1 LKTSKDNSWENI
13 NVIFNFCLEKFYI
26 FALSS
31 RNKEKTM
38 NTMKLKIW
46 LVIGVVIVSTLAC
59 AIPGVTTSFTL
70 NTEVDDQFPEIHIEP
85 PTIEKIIP
93 PSTWVIPDT
102 VLLQDKLVQL
112 YESVS
117 PGVVSIQVYSDLG
130 SGLGSGFVIDQ
141 EGHIVTNYHVVEVAK
156 EVEVHFPSGL
166 KVYGEVIGV
175 DLDSDLAVIKVEV
188 DPDDL
193 HPLPL
198 GDSDQLRVGQT
209 VVAIGNPFGLSGTM
223 TVGIV
228 SARGRTLESIR
239 QTEGG
244 AFFTAGDLIQT
255 DASINP
261 GNSGGPLLNLNG
273 EVIGI
278 NRALRTG
285 GNGIFSTSSNT
296 GIGFAVS
303 SNIVK
308 RVVPTLKKGLTFDY
322 PYLGLSSL
330 ESLTLANAEL
340 LGLPTAN
347 GAYVLDVVP
356 GGPADKAGLKAG
368 SQATQV
374 AGLYAGGDLIIRVDN
389 VDVLEF
395 SDLLSYLMLNKNPGE
410 TMDMVILRNGEE
422 KTITITLGKRPS
434 SAP

>member
-1 LKTSKDNSWENI
+1 
-13 NVIFNFCLEKFYI
+13 
-26 FALSS
+26 
-31 RNKEKTM
+31 M

-46 LVIGVVIVSTLAC
+46 LIIGLVIVSTLAC

-70 NTEVDDQFPEIHIEP
+70 NTELDDKFPEIHIEP
-85 PTIEKIIP
+85 PTIEEIIP
-93 PSTWVIPDT
+93 PNTWVIPDS
-102 VLLQDKLVQL
+102 VLLQDNLVQL

-141 EGHIVTNYHVVEVAK
+141 EGHIVTNYHVVEVAR

-175 DLDSDLAVIKVEV
+175 DLDSDLAVIKVDV

-228 SARGRTLESIR
+228 SARGRTLESIQ

-278 NRALRTG
+278 NRALRTS

>member
-1 LKTSKDNSWENI
+1 
-13 NVIFNFCLEKFYI
+13 
-26 FALSS
+26 
-31 RNKEKTM
+31 
-38 NTMKLKIW
+38 
-46 LVIGVVIVSTLAC
+46 
-59 AIPGVTTSFTL
+59 
-70 NTEVDDQFPEIHIEP
+70 
-85 PTIEKIIP
+85 
-93 PSTWVIPDT
+93 
-102 VLLQDKLVQL
+102 
-112 YESVS
+112 
-117 PGVVSIQVYSDLG
+117 
-130 SGLGSGFVIDQ
+130 
-141 EGHIVTNYHVVEVAK
+141 
-156 EVEVHFPSGL
+156 
-166 KVYGEVIGV
+166 
-175 DLDSDLAVIKVEV
+175 
-188 DPDDL
+188 
-193 HPLPL
+193 LPL

-278 NRALRTG
+278 NRALRTS